1 MANAPR
7 PAEVRLRRIL
17 LPVDG
22 STTSRAAELTTAAL
36 ASRAGA
42 QVLVVHV
49 WERGQLALD
58 IEEEASEL
66 AAGVVSDLAAFGI
79 EARADV
85 RSTTSRDV
93 AGEIESAIAA
103 YGPDLVVMGS
113 RGRSDL
119 SGFLLGSVSHRVLAR
134 ARCPVLLV
142 RAGRRSVAR
151 RSRVLIA
158 LKGDEDT
165 SSLVDTVA
173 RIAEPG
179 ADVAVWH
186 VAVDPTD
193 ADRTAEVVAAL
204 EAAGVSARA
213 NDRATDRATDREAP
227 ATAAAVPQRIADV
240 AGAFQADV
248 VVLSSRRL
256 SDLSGFLRSS
266 VSHEVAHLVD
276 GLVLIGGVTETA
288 PG

>member
-1 MANAPR
+1 MASAPG

-22 STTSRAAELTTAAL
+22 SPTSRAAELTTAAL
-36 ASRAGA
+36 ASRSGA
-42 QVLVVHV
+42 EVLVVHV
-49 WERGQLALD
+49 WERGQLSLD
-58 IEEEASEL
+58 IEREAHAL
-66 AAGVVSDLAAFGI
+66 ADGVVSDLAAFGI

-85 RSTTSRDV
+85 RSTTSGDV
-93 AGEIESAIAA
+93 AGEIESAIAESR
-103 YGPDLVVMGS
+103 PDLVVMGS
-113 RGRSDL
+113 RRRSDL
-119 SGFLLGSVSHRVLAR
+119 TGFLLGSVSHGVLAR

-165 SSLVDTVA
+165 SSLVGTVA

-179 ADVAVWH
+179 ADVRVWH
-186 VAVDPTD
+186 VAVDPGD
-193 ADRTAEVVAAL
+193 RDRTAEVVAAL
-204 EAAGVSARA
+204 EGAGVPARA
-213 NDRATDRATDREAP
+213 TGPEAP
-227 ATAAAVPQRIADV
+227 ATAAAVAQRIADV
-240 AGAFQADV
+240 AGAFEADV
-248 VVLSSRRL
+248 VVLGSRRL

-276 GLVLIGGVTETA
+276 GLVLIGGVAEA
-288 PG
+288 RPS

>member
-1 MANAPR
+1 MVANAPG
-7 PAEVRLRRIL
+7 PAEVRLRRVL

-22 STTSRAAELTTAAL
+22 SPTSRAAELTTAAL

-42 QVLVVHV
+42 EVLVVHV
-49 WERGQLALD
+49 WERGQLSVD
-58 IEEEASEL
+58 IEEEARQL

-85 RSTTSRDV
+85 RSTTARDV
-93 AGEIESAIAA
+93 AGEIESAIAG

-165 SSLVDTVA
+165 SSLVGTVA
-173 RIAEPG
+173 RIVEPG

-186 VAVDPTD
+186 VAVDPSD
-193 ADRTAEVVAAL
+193 ADRAAEVVAAL
-204 EAAGVSARA
+204 GAAGVAA
-213 NDRATDRATDREAP
+213 RATDREGP
-227 ATAAAVPQRIADV
+227 TTAAAVPQRIADV

-248 VVLSSRRL
+248 VVLGSRRL

-276 GLVLIGGVTETA
+276 GLVLIGGVAGSA
-288 PG
+288 PPAP

>member
-1 MANAPR
+1 MANAPG

-22 STTSRAAELTTAAL
+22 SPTSRAAELTTAAL
-36 ASRAGA
+36 GSRAGA
-42 QVLVVHV
+42 EVLVVHV
-49 WERGQLALD
+49 WERGQLSVD
-58 IEEEASEL
+58 IEEEAQQL

-85 RSTTSRDV
+85 RSTTTRDV
-93 AGEIESAIAA
+93 AGEIESAIAG

-134 ARCPVLLV
+134 AHSPILLV

-151 RSRVLIA
+151 RSRLLIA
-158 LKGDEDT
+158 LKGDEDI
-165 SSLVDTVA
+165 SSLVGTVV

-186 VAVDPTD
+186 VSVDPSD

-204 EAAGVSARA
+204 KAAGVTA
-213 NDRATDRATDREAP
+213 RATDHEGPT
-227 ATAAAVPQRIADV
+227 TAAAVPQQVADV

-248 VVLSSRRL
+248 VVLGSRRL

-276 GLVLIGGVTETA
+276 GLVLIGGVTES
-288 PG
+288 GGES